1 MAAVITTR
9 IMEDGPRNAVLLING
24 NNGATGVNPGTG
36 GVDLAYT
43 QLILPAQLGFV
54 DITRRQ
60 RCASLRVDTIEWDVQ
75 AEAGLRVDLFW
86 DATVP
91 VEFYS
96 LIGRANKYFKNF
108 GGLYQQAGIAGSTGG
123 IGISTTNAT
132 ATFEAW
138 TITLY
143 LVKNGL
149 NPA

>member
-24 NNGATGVNPGTG
+24 TEAG
-36 GVDLAYT
+36 GSTPAYQ

-54 DITRRQ
+54 NQATGQ
-60 RCASLRVDTIEWDVQ
+60 RASSLRVDTIEWDVQ
-75 AEAGLRVDLFW
+75 AEAGYQVNLFW

-96 LIGRANKYFKNF
+96 LIGRANKFFKNF
-108 GGLYQQAGIAGSTGG
+108 GGLYQQTGIAGSTGG
-123 IGISTTNAT
+123 IGINTANPSAT
-132 ATFEAW
+132 VSYSF

-143 LVKNGL
+143 LVKL
-149 NPA
+149 LRPA